1 MNKSKSRKISITF
14 KVTAWYALLLAV
26 ILISSAVFIGI
37 SDRRISKQYAEQ
49 KLIATVQTVSENVEY
64 ENGNVGISSAAQSV
78 CLAEG
83 VEIAL
88 FDQSRTQ
95 IYGGTAIHSSQI
107 DLEHQ
112 TLQAFGENGDDF
124 YVYDIMTQIDGCG
137 TVWVRGIFATTS
149 LTSTAALNTEVFFF
163 MLPIMLLIVIGAG
176 YLTTKIAFNP
186 INKIIQTANSINSG
200 NDLNQR
206 INLADSVSPNDEI
219 FQLSETFDLMF
230 DRLQKSFESEK
241 RFSDNAS
248 HELQTPIAVI
258 ISQCE
263 YLLECNELSDESRQS
278 LNSVLKQARK
288 MSTLISE
295 LLMLS
300 RSDGGRLKLCCDEFN
315 LSETVYMICEDMALQ
330 AEQKGI
336 EIITDIE
343 DNIIINADQTLIIRL
358 VLNLI
363 SNAVKYGRSG
373 GFVKV
378 CLEKK
383 GDIIRGKVEDNGIGI
398 AADDIDKIWQRFY
411 RVDNAKSA
419 GAGYGLGLPLAKM
432 IIEAHKGAISVRS
445 QYAAGTVFSF
455 TLSQNSENSA
465 EKI

>member
-14 KVTAWYALLLAV
+14 KVTAWYALVLAA

-37 SDRRISKQYAEQ
+37 SDRRITKRYAEQ
-49 KLIATVQTVSENVEY
+49 KLIATVETVSQSIES
-64 ENGNVGISSAAQSV
+64 ENGNIKISEAAQSV

-83 VEIAL
+83 VEISL
-88 FDQSRTQ
+88 FDQSRTK

-107 DLEHQ
+107 DLEHE
-112 TLQAFGENGDDF
+112 TLQSFGESGDDF
-124 YVYDIMTQIDGCG
+124 YVYDIMTNADGFG
-137 TVWVRGIFATTS
+137 TVWVRGVFATTS
-149 LTSTAALNTEVFFF
+149 LTSTAALNAEVFFF

-230 DRLQKSFESEK
+230 DRLQRSFESEK

-248 HELQTPIAVI
+248 HELQTPIAII

-263 YLLECNELSDESRQS
+263 YLLECNELSDEARKG
-278 LNSVLKQARK
+278 LNTVLKQARK
-288 MSTLISE
+288 MSALISE

-300 RSDGGRLKLCCDEFN
+300 RSDDNRLKLSCDEFN
-315 LSETVYMICEDMALQ
+315 LSETAHMICEDMALQ
-330 AEQKGI
+330 AENKGI
-336 EIITDIE
+336 EIITDIQ
-343 DNIIINADQTLIIRL
+343 DDIIINADQTLIMRL
-358 VLNLI
+358 LINLI
-363 SNAVKYGRSG
+363 SNAVKYGRNG
-373 GFVKV
+373 GYVKV
-378 CLEKK
+378 CLEIK
-383 GDIIRGKVEDNGIGI
+383 GSVIRGKIEDNGIGI
-398 AADDIDKIWQRFY
+398 APDDIDKIWQRFY
-411 RVDNAKSA
+411 RVEKAKSA
-419 GAGYGLGLPLAKM
+419 GTGYGLGLPLAKM
-432 IIEAHKGAISVRS
+432 IIDAHKGAISVRS
-445 QYAAGTVFSF
+445 QYATGTVFSF
-455 TLSQNSENSA
+455 TLSQNTA